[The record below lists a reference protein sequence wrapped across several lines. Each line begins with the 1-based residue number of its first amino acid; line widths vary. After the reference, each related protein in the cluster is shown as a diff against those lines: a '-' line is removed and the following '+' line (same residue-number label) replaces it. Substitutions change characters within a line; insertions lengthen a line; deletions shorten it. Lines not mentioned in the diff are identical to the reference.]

1 MVAGNHD
8 RTMIISGTLQL
19 DPVAHAAA
27 TASLAD
33 RLADLESRRRAATSA
48 VDKLLAAWHGDAA
61 SAFQEQW
68 EVWSSAAAG
77 VVGDLGAAVDALPAA
92 ASDVMAADDGRG
104 VAHHH
109 LHGCLGGRLP

>member
-1 MVAGNHD
+1 
-8 RTMIISGTLQL
+8 MIISGTLQL

-33 RLADLESRRRAATSA
+33 RLSDLEARRRAATSA
-48 VDKLLAAWHGDAA
+48 VDRLLAAWHGDAA
-61 SAFQEQW
+61 SAFRDQW

-92 ASDVMAADDGRG
+92 ASDVVTADDQRG
-104 VAHHH
+104 AAHHQ
-109 LHGCLGGRLP
+109 LHGRLGGGLS